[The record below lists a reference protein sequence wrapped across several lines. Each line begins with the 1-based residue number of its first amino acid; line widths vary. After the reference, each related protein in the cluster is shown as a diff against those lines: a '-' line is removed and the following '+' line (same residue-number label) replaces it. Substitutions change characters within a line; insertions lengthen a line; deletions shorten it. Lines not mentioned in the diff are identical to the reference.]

1 MVGVDDVVM
10 AAWFHGS
17 DEGRSCPQPSVTWG
31 WTAWIR
37 ISGIGCPGGTS
48 MLSLTSTVIL
58 VVDDI
63 LELRYYEISYTQF
76 YMQRRKRQVLQL
88 FPGGYTLK

>member
-1 MVGVDDVVM
+1 
-10 AAWFHGS
+10 
-17 DEGRSCPQPSVTWG
+17 
-31 WTAWIR
+31 
-37 ISGIGCPGGTS
+37 